1 MGDVSIHDALAT
13 FTSVLVARHCF
24 SLEHLVAVII
34 RSLLDALATLQ
45 LSGNCPVSSAVSEA
59 EPGARL
65 TCHLLLRIFSGIPH
79 PSLGELFDEFC
90 GRIPAFY

>member
-1 MGDVSIHDALAT
+1 MFKVDVSDVSIHDALAT

-24 SLEHLVAVII
+24 SLEHLVAVLIP
-34 RSLLDALATLQ
+34 SLLSAFTALQ
-45 LSGNCPVSSAVSEA
+45 PQPNCPVNSAVSEA

-79 PSLGELFDEFC
+79 PSLGETLT
-90 GRIPAFY
+90 